1 MKGNQQSGQELRELF
16 SASRQYAVASM
27 TALFLLLLGTPQAS
41 IAAFK
46 VVEPQSIVSA
56 KKSGSPKV
64 IRNETTARRL
74 ALHSGSAD
82 AGAQRTARLAYS
94 PDSSNSVPHAE
105 KIALRMTPSAKADS
119 MDACEKSPQS
129 AGCGIARLDG
139 EERRAAADT
148 RLILAAQNTAL
159 LTPVSNKN
167 HGMESVTRDSVA
179 GEKPSVATAQE
190 PQMYAMMLAGL
201 GLMGFVASRRR
212 N

>member
-1 MKGNQQSGQELRELF
+1 MKGSQQSGQELRELF
-16 SASRQYAVASM
+16 SASRQYAVAS
-27 TALFLLLLGTPQAS
+27 TTTLFLLLLGTPQAG

-46 VVEPQSIVSA
+46 VVEPQSIVAA
-56 KKSGSPKV
+56 KKSGSLKV
-64 IRNETTARRL
+64 IRTDITARRL
-74 ALHSGSAD
+74 APHGGSVD

-94 PDSSNSVPHAE
+94 AESSNSVPHAE
-105 KIALRMTPSAKADS
+105 KIALRMTPSLKADS
-119 MDACEKSPQS
+119 IAHPDA
-129 AGCGIARLDG
+129 G
-139 EERRAAADT
+139 EGHAAADT

-167 HGMESVTRDSVA
+167 HGMESVA
-179 GEKPSVATAQE
+179 GEKPSVAATQE

>member
-1 MKGNQQSGQELRELF
+1 MKGSQQSGQELRELF

-27 TALFLLLLGTPQAS
+27 TTLFLLLLGAPQAS

-64 IRNETTARRL
+64 IRTDLTARRL
-74 ALHSGSAD
+74 APHSGSAD
-82 AGAQRTARLAYS
+82 AGTQRTARLAYS
-94 PDSSNSVPHAE
+94 ADSSRSVVHAE
-105 KIALRMTPSAKADS
+105 KIALRMTPSPKADS
-119 MDACEKSPQS
+119 IAHPDA
-129 AGCGIARLDG
+129 G
-139 EERRAAADT
+139 EVHAAADT

-159 LTPVSNKN
+159 LTPVSNRN
-167 HGMESVTRDSVA
+167 HGIESVTRDSVA
-179 GEKPSVATAQE
+179 GEKPPVATTQE